1 MITFVSAI
9 NFSIKCFYYEK
20 NYVYNVYT
28 KVNIE
33 KMRKKMLHV
42 ELYYKI
48 YNDLT
53 IAIIPTKCSIIF
65 QFLCVPNIFY
75 TLFKNGD

>member
-1 MITFVSAI
+1 MQLTFQLNAFI
-9 NFSIKCFYYEK
+9 MKK

-53 IAIIPTKCSIIF
+53 IAIIPTKCSKLIIF